1 MKKKSC
7 KYIPRS
13 WIVLGIVILLLA
25 ACNTEYPES
34 CPSSTP
40 IGLLDADEIAND
52 ESLPFRF
59 PLDESATDKKLY
71 FGWFG
76 VSNECP
82 PDKIDCY
89 EYPVLQF
96 HAAEDYKRPAGTP
109 VYAMA
114 DGHISFS
121 GRARGYGWLIIID
134 HPQANL
140 YSLYGHLSPSRWK
153 QAADTDVKRGDLIA
167 YLGDSDENGGS
178 AESPV
183 ETHLHFGIRTG
194 QTADYPGKG
203 EWRFM
208 AGWIRLCPQDLG
220 WLQPSL
226 VITSLEVPAGGY
238 PQPKVNFL
246 TRWGLETL
254 FICAY
259 GLGGAVMLIMG
270 IRKKSNFSLLVP
282 GPVLILASIILYKG
296 HMVSTHA
303 FLGVGIVVMLCGIYA
318 YIYQSKQKEQG

>member
-1 MKKKSC
+1 MKKKSFD
-7 KYIPRS
+7 YMPRS
-13 WIVLGIVILLLA
+13 WITLGIVFLFLA
-25 ACNTEYPES
+25 ACSTEYPES

-40 IGLLDADEIAND
+40 MGLLDANEIAND
-52 ESLPFRF
+52 DNLSFRF
-59 PLDESATDKKLY
+59 PLEESATDKNLY

-114 DGHISFS
+114 DGSISFS
-121 GRARGYGWLIIID
+121 GRAGGYGWLIIID
-134 HPQANL
+134 HPQTNL

-153 QAADTDVKRGDLIA
+153 QESGTDVKRGDLIA

-178 AESPV
+178 AENPV
-183 ETHLHFGIRTG
+183 ETHLHFGIRAG
-194 QTADYPGKG
+194 QMTDYPGRG

-226 VITSLEVPAGGY
+226 VITSQDIPAGGY

-246 TRWGLETL
+246 IRWGVEMLL
-254 FICAY
+254 ICAY
-259 GLGGAVMLIMG
+259 SLGGAVMLIMG
-270 IRKKSNFSLLVP
+270 IRKKLSFALLFP
-282 GPVLILASIILYKG
+282 GPILILASIIFYKER
-296 HMVSTHA
+296 MVSTYVL
-303 FLGVGIVVMLCGIYA
+303 LGIGIIVTLCGIYV
-318 YIYQSKQKEQG
+318 YVHKSKQKGQG